1 MKNSFTRPFPD
12 AAMITAAAS
21 RSDAR
26 SQTISPMD
34 WLSVSYATI
43 SAVYR
48 SPAASMVGKMA
59 CARYRSASARH
70 CASCSTGSRGSDRYV
85 SGPRSIDDVLEVCLR
100 LGGGYVRGGAGPG
113 QARRLHRWGTR
124 LFGVGQVGDEVVE
137 PGVDCGLVSPESQS
151 WTFVFGFGFSEM
163 GEGDGGCRAFPR
175 GRRRVAV
182 GGGGGAHL
190 GMTWRMLT
198 WSPSLQKLASA
209 QSTMYSDCAVPST
222 GRST

>member
-21 RSDAR
+21 RSAAR

-100 LGGGYVRGGAGPG
+100 LGRCVGAGGPG

-124 LFGVGQVGDEVVE
+124 LFGVGQVRDEVVE
-137 PGVDCGLVSPESQS
+137 PGVDCGLVSPGPKS
-151 WTFVFGFGFSEM
+151 WTFVFGFSEM
-163 GEGDGGCRAFPR
+163 GEGGDGGCRVFPR
-175 GRRRVAV
+175 GRRRV
-182 GGGGGAHL
+182 
-190 GMTWRMLT
+190 
-198 WSPSLQKLASA
+198 
-209 QSTMYSDCAVPST
+209 
-222 GRST
+222 

>member
-21 RSDAR
+21 RSAAR

-48 SPAASMVGKMA
+48 SPAASMVGKIA
-59 CARYRSASARH
+59 CARYCSASARH

-137 PGVDCGLVSPESQS
+137 PGVDCGLVSPGQKVGRL
-151 WTFVFGFGFSEM
+151 FLVL
-163 GEGDGGCRAFPR
+163 AFPR
-175 GRRRVAV
+175 WERETGVAERF
-182 GGGGGAHL
+182 L
-190 GMTWRMLT
+190 GEDDGSRWAAAEGLT
-198 WSPSLQKLASA
+198 W
-209 QSTMYSDCAVPST
+209 V
-222 GRST
+222 

>member
-21 RSDAR
+21 RSAAR

-48 SPAASMVGKMA
+48 SRAASMVGKMA
-59 CARYRSASARH
+59 RARYCSASARH

-113 QARRLHRWGTR
+113 QARRLHRWGTTR
-124 LFGVGQVGDEVVE
+124 LFGVGQVRDEVVE
-137 PGVDCGLVSPESQS
+137 PGVDCGLVSPGPKS
-151 WTFVFGFGFSEM
+151 WTFVFGFSEM
-163 GEGDGGCRAFPR
+163 GEGETG
-175 GRRRVAV
+175 VAE
-182 GGGGGAHL
+182 
-190 GMTWRMLT
+190 
-198 WSPSLQKLASA
+198 
-209 QSTMYSDCAVPST
+209 
-222 GRST
+222 

>member
-1 MKNSFTRPFPD
+1 
-12 AAMITAAAS
+12 MITAAAS
-21 RSDAR
+21 RSAAR

-48 SPAASMVGKMA
+48 SRAASTVGKMVS
-59 CARYRSASARH
+59 ARYRSASARH

-100 LGGGYVRGGAGPG
+100 LGGGSG

-151 WTFVFGFGFSEM
+151 WTFVFGFSEM

-198 WSPSLQKLASA
+198 WSPSLQKLVSA

>member
-21 RSDAR
+21 RSAAR

-48 SPAASMVGKMA
+48 SRAASTVGKMVS
-59 CARYRSASARH
+59 ARYRSASARH

-100 LGGGYVRGGAGPG
+100 LDGGSGRGGSGSGASCI
-113 QARRLHRWGTR
+113 HRWGTR
-124 LFGVGQVGDEVVE
+124 LFRVGEVRDEVVE
-137 PGVDCGLVSPESQS
+137 PGVDCGLVSPGPKS
-151 WTFVFGFGFSEM
+151 WTFVFGFSEM
-163 GEGDGGCRAFPR
+163 GEGGG
-175 GRRRVAV
+175 VAE
-182 GGGGGAHL
+182 
-190 GMTWRMLT
+190 
-198 WSPSLQKLASA
+198 
-209 QSTMYSDCAVPST
+209 
-222 GRST
+222 